1 MGREALREQLIILDK
16 RVRDAARADRVC
28 RRLMS
33 APGVGA
39 IVAMTFRAAVDQPD
53 RFRSS
58 KQVGACFGLTP
69 RKYQSGETDRSGSIS
84 RAGDASV
91 RVALFEAAHVIMTRV
106 AAWSK
111 LKACAIN
118 VAKRRGAK
126 RAKVALARKLGVVL
140 HRMWVDESE
149 FRFGNPAQA

>member
-1 MGREALREQLIILDK
+1 MLNQPLFAALDVSLETTTICIMSFDGTITKEAVVATEPDSIAICLGDDLT
-16 RVRDAARADRVC
+16 
-28 RRLMS
+28 RL
-33 APGVGA
+33 
-39 IVAMTFRAAVDQPD
+39 
-53 RFRSS
+53 
-58 KQVGACFGLTP
+58 
-69 RKYQSGETDRSGSIS
+69 
-84 RAGDASV
+84 V
-91 RVALFEAAHVIMTRV
+91 RVALFEAAHVILTRV

-111 LKACAIN
+111 LKAWAMN